1 MERVMSILN
10 LELQC
15 VGLMR
20 KVMVDIDE
28 AVISICNSISQ
39 LRNLSLKKGEIV
51 QSVLDSIE
59 SDKELLSSIFRRLEL
74 HDRNFF
80 MHPSASEEEMVQMW
94 SILKSVDPSLVYN
107 NAYRQASL
115 VSFRLQ

>member
-10 LELQC
+10 LGLQC

-20 KVMVDIDE
+20 KEMVDVDE
-28 AVISICNSISQ
+28 AATSTCNSISQ

-59 SDKELLSSIFRRLEL
+59 PVKELLSSIFRNLSYTTGIFLCILL
-74 HDRNFF
+74 HQRRK
-80 MHPSASEEEMVQMW
+80 W
-94 SILKSVDPSLVYN
+94 
-107 NAYRQASL
+107 
-115 VSFRLQ
+115 FRCGLF